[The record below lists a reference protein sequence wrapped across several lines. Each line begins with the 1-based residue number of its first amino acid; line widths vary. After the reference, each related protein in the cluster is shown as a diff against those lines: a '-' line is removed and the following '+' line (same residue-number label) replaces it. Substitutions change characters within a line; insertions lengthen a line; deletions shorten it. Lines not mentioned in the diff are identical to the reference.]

1 MVHERL
7 RNTTRY
13 LAAAAYLDPGFRDR
27 ALYALIERRHH
38 AVAPS
43 VGGFDLGP
51 VLRHCL
57 YARSMLT
64 VREAAVTVMLALA
77 LLFDFEAAMPWLMVL
92 GVLAAFASGGFGGQ
106 GQRKRLSPVVVAGV
120 VVGVF
125 ALLVVPAML
134 LTRYLGAD
142 SSGYSGYEEDGG
154 AGWMAPLMLLAAVV
168 TVLAYRVRV
177 YRILSERLRPGAGR
191 TGQEAGPRMTE
202 VKLAQHGNLT
212 LYSGENPFV
221 GAGELVRAWTI
232 AAELDRR
239 TGEAGRAPALVDA
252 VDLHEFVGERL
263 GEMRDS
269 AEPGMPVHLDVL
281 DHVIAQGRLNQ
292 LHGDHPLLYGTR
304 PRYQLSDRELQAV
317 IRNPQSGARHYRWI
331 VVGTSGAAV
340 TDAEGE
346 EVLPAEDRDTTVSIF
361 IHLAVEGRMLYTEFI
376 VTALPPVRGV
386 YRVVDELPRQAG
398 PGLVLAALTRA
409 PLSLARD
416 VVGAPARLLRRIFVA
431 MRFPEDPDKYVV
443 YDYGARISLRE
454 AAAEPRINTFLEG
467 LDAFKYAKLVEE
479 RLNNAV
485 LDFLERRGVDTAAY
499 RQQIA
504 AVINNGT
511 VVNGGTFTGTSI
523 GGQGAQ
529 FAAPAAKGTP

>member
-57 YARSMLT
+57 YSRSLLT
-64 VREAAVTVMLALA
+64 VREAAVTVMLLLA
-77 LLFDFEAAMPWLMVL
+77 LLFDFQATTPWLTVL
-92 GVLAAFASGGFGGQ
+92 GALAAFASGGFGSL
-106 GQRKRLSPVVVAGV
+106 GQRRRLSPVLVAGLV
-120 VVGVF
+120 IGFF
-125 ALLVVPAML
+125 ALVVVPALL
-134 LTRYLGAD
+134 LTRYLGA
-142 SSGYSGYEEDGG
+142 SGSGIEEDNGS
-154 AGWMAPLMLLAAVV
+154 GWMAPLMLLAAIA

-191 TGQEAGPRMTE
+191 TGAEAGPRMTE

-239 TGEAGRAPALVDA
+239 TGDAGRAPAMVDA

-263 GEMRDS
+263 SQMRTA
-269 AEPGMPVHLDVL
+269 AEPAMPVHLDIL

-292 LHGDHPLLYGTR
+292 LHGEHPLLHGTR
-304 PRYQLSDRELQAV
+304 PRYQLSDRELQAL

-340 TDAEGE
+340 TDVEGE

-376 VTALPPVRGV
+376 VTALPPVRGA
-386 YRVVDELPRQAG
+386 YRVVDELPREAG
-398 PGLVLAALTRA
+398 AALVLAALSRA
-409 PLSLARD
+409 PLALARD
-416 VVGAPARLLRRIFVA
+416 VVGAPARLLRRIFMA
-431 MRFPEDPDKYVV
+431 MRLPEDPDKYVV
-443 YDYGARISLRE
+443 YDYGARVSLRE
-454 AAAEPRINTFLEG
+454 AGAEPRINTFLEG

-485 LDFLERRGVDTAAY
+485 LDFLEQRGVDTAAY

-511 VVNGGTFTGTSI
+511 VVNGGTFNGTNI

-529 FAAPAAKGTP
+529 FAAPAGKGAA